1 LRTVYLERG
10 GYPIIPLIHHIV
22 MPRPAWSTLWSL
34 IFLLFVQAA
43 YPQQGYI
50 YLHVNS
56 QDDTI
61 SPDFQFSLNGST
73 DFILNDI
80 PSTLNPISDI
90 GAGERGELWASLQ
103 SSYTVYRRPSGSSQW
118 TSTSYQAVA
127 IDGAGTG
134 QFVSVD
140 ATGTAYFFDGTTL
153 NTIYRPS
160 FHAGT
165 VAVDIAYGSGR
176 IAITR
181 GDGSILTNT
190 STAAPYG
197 DSWAQL
203 LGISAAATRLDIQP
217 YTGTVVYVGNGV
229 YTIPFTGGTPTNIS
243 TTAYTDIAI
252 DGQSYIYANGAYYNG
267 TTWTTDATAKSDLT
281 KTTAYD
287 GAVWSSNNTTI
298 YSRTTTSWL
307 DGERIRTTQK
317 DNSVIIPV
325 TAGTYNLTA
334 TGVCGWKLSSYS
346 IYDPDG
352 STATVNAI
360 SVAAG
365 EIVHIVANEDKVP
378 TTAITITGDS
388 TLCENNQISL
398 NVSVAGG
405 TWSSNN
411 TPVAGVDGSGTVNG
425 ISGGIATIKYQV
437 VTTGC
442 TDSAT
447 KKVYVS
453 SAPTFT
459 LTPANVTCNGL
470 KDGII
475 RVATSSTGNQYAI
488 NGGAWQTDSV
498 FKGLAPG
505 TYSIAVTGANGCVSN
520 TQTAIIT
527 EPDVIGITVSQ
538 ISVGCPGD
546 ATGSLTAV
554 ATGGV
559 GSYTLQWSTGATT
572 STIGRL
578 PEGTYSITVKDAN
591 TCSAA
596 IRVKLVSVISLFII
610 NTPVKQ
616 VGGQIVI
623 TGTTLPN
630 ASVIVSFPDG
640 TTTSTHADAYGKYS
654 TISAN
659 AQPNGS
665 VYVTVTDASTKA
677 TCTRY
682 VAFTEAPTADVS
694 IVKTLET
701 VGTIGIGDEISFLLT
716 VYNKG
721 LDNATSL
728 IITDDF
734 PYNLSFA
741 TALTPSTGYVTY
753 NAAVNEVVWN
763 IDTLKVLKSATLSF
777 RARVTAA
784 GVLQNTAIVSAS
796 ETDPDNSNNS
806 STVATPAISAT
817 FFVPNVIT
825 PNGDGKN
832 DQFVIKGLDLY
843 PGSQLE
849 IFNRWGNQVYR
860 SENYNNNWKGE
871 GLSAGIYYYVL
882 RINMAG
888 GPQLYKGYIELITR

>member
-1 LRTVYLERG
+1 
-10 GYPIIPLIHHIV
+10 
-22 MPRPAWSTLWSL
+22 M
-34 IFLLFVQAA
+34 QAA

-61 SPDFQFSLNGST
+61 SPDFHFSIDGST
-73 DFILNDI
+73 DFILNDM
-80 PSTLNPISDI
+80 PSVSNPIGDI
-90 GAGERGELWASLQ
+90 GAGEKGELWATLQ
-103 SSYTVYRRPSGSSQW
+103 STNTIYRRPSGSSLW
-118 TSTSYQAVA
+118 ISTAWQAVA
-127 IDGAGTG
+127 IDGAGPG

-165 VAVDIAYGSGR
+165 VAVDIAYGGGR

-181 GDGSILTNT
+181 GDGSILTNIST
-190 STAAPYG
+190 SAPYG

-203 LGISAAATRLDIQP
+203 LGISAGATRLDLQP
-217 YTGTVVYVGNGV
+217 YTGTVVYVANGV
-229 YTIPFTGGTPTNIS
+229 YTIPFTGGTPANIG

-252 DGQSYIYANGAYYNG
+252 DGQSFIYANGAFYNG
-267 TTWTTDATAKSDLT
+267 TTWTTDATAQTDLNR
-281 KTTAYD
+281 TTAYD
-287 GAVWSSNNTTI
+287 GAVWSSNNTAI
-298 YSRTTTSWL
+298 YSRTSTSWL
-307 DGERIRTTQK
+307 DGERIRTAQK
-317 DNSVIIPV
+317 DNSVIVPV

-334 TGVCGWKLSSYS
+334 TAVCGWKLSSYS

-352 STATVNAI
+352 ATVTADAI

-365 EIVHIVANEDKVP
+365 EIVHIVANEDKEVV
-378 TTAITITGDS
+378 TAITITGDS
-388 TLCENNQISL
+388 TLCANNRISL

-411 TPVAGVDGSGTVNG
+411 TPVAVVDGSGTVNG
-425 ISGGIATIKYQV
+425 ISGGTATIKYRV
-437 VTTGC
+437 VTGSC
-442 TDSAT
+442 TDSAM
-447 KKVYVS
+447 KKIYVT
-453 SAPTFT
+453 AGPAFT
-459 LTPANVTCNGL
+459 LTPVNVTCNGL
-470 KDGII
+470 NDGII
-475 RVATSSTGNQYAI
+475 KISTTSTGNQYAM

-520 TQTAIIT
+520 AQPAVIT

-559 GSYTLQWSTGATT
+559 APYTLTWSTGSTA

-596 IRVKLVSVISLFII
+596 IRVKLVSVISLFVI
-610 NTPVKQ
+610 NAPVKQ

-623 TGTTLPN
+623 TGNTLPN
-630 ASVIVSFPDG
+630 ASIVVSFPDG
-640 TTTSTHADAYGKYS
+640 STASTHADAYGKYS
-654 TISAN
+654 TISTGP
-659 AQPNGS
+659 QPSGS

-682 VAFTEAPTADVS
+682 VNYNNVPTADVS

-701 VGTIGIGDEISFLLT
+701 TGNIGIGDEISFQLT

-734 PYNLSFA
+734 PYNLSSA
-741 TALTPSTGYVTY
+741 TALTPSTGYATY

-763 IDTLKVLKSATLSF
+763 IDTLRVLNSATLSF
-777 RARVTAA
+777 KARVSAA
-784 GVLQNTAIVSAS
+784 GVIQNTAIVSS
-796 ETDPDNSNNS
+796 NETDPDNSNNS

-817 FFVPNVIT
+817 FFIPNVIT

-843 PGSQLE
+843 PGSRLE
-849 IFNRWGNQVYR
+849 IYNRWGNQVYR
-860 SENYNNNWKGE
+860 SDNYSNNWKGE

-888 GPQLYKGYIELITR
+888 GPQLYKGYLELITR

>member
-1 LRTVYLERG
+1 MENRVFERG
-10 GYPIIPLIHHIV
+10 CYPFIPLISHIV

-34 IFLLFVQAA
+34 IFLLYVQAA

-56 QDDTI
+56 QDDAT
-61 SPDFQFSLNGST
+61 SPDFHFTLDGNT
-73 DFILNDI
+73 NFMLNDM
-80 PSTLNPISDI
+80 PSTSNPISDI
-90 GAGERGELWASLQ
+90 GAGVSGELWAATTTNI
-103 SSYTVYRRPSGSSQW
+103 YHRPSGTSQW
-118 TSTSYQAVA
+118 INIGYQAIN
-127 IDGAGTG
+127 IDGAGAG

-153 NTIYRPS
+153 STIYRPS
-160 FHAGT
+160 FHANIA
-165 VAVDIAYGSGR
+165 AVDISYGGGR

-181 GDGSILTNT
+181 SDGSILTNI
-190 STAAPYG
+190 SMAAPYA

-203 LGISAAATRLDIQP
+203 LGGSAGATRVDIQP
-217 YTGTVVYVGNGV
+217 YTGTVVYVASGV
-229 YTIPFTGGTPTNIS
+229 YTIPFTGGPAVNIS
-243 TTAYTDIAI
+243 TTTYADIAI
-252 DGQSYIYANGAYYNG
+252 DGRSLIYANGAFYNG
-267 TTWTTDATAKSDLT
+267 TSWSTDATARTDFSR
-281 KTTAYD
+281 TTAFD
-287 GAVWSSNNTTI
+287 GAVWSSNLTAI

-307 DGERIRTTQK
+307 DGERVRTSPN

-325 TAGTYNLTA
+325 TAGTYQLTA
-334 TGVCGWKLSSYS
+334 GSLCGWKLNGYS

-352 STATVNAI
+352 STLSVAAI
-360 SVAAG
+360 SVASG
-365 EIVHIVANEDKVP
+365 EIVHIVANEDKLPV
-378 TTAITITGDS
+378 TTILITGDS
-388 TLCENNQISL
+388 TLCANNRVSL
-398 NVSVAGG
+398 SASVAGG

-411 TPVAGVDGSGTVNG
+411 TAVAVVDGSGTVNG
-425 ISGGIATIKYQV
+425 LSGGTAAIKYQLN
-437 VTTGC
+437 TNGC
-442 TDSAT
+442 IDSAV
-447 KKVYVS
+447 KKVYV
-453 SAPTFT
+453 APGPVFT
-459 LTPANVTCNGL
+459 LIPANVTCNAF

-475 RVATSSTGNQYAI
+475 RVTSGSTGNQYAL

-498 FKGLAPG
+498 FKGLSPG
-505 TYSIAVTGANGCVSN
+505 TYSITVKGSNGCVSEV
-520 TQTAIIT
+520 QSAVIT

-559 GSYTLQWSTGATT
+559 APYSLQWSTGSTA

-591 TCSAA
+591 TCSAS
-596 IRVKLVSVISLFII
+596 IRVKLVSVISLFVI
-610 NTPVKQ
+610 NAPVKQ

-623 TGTTLPN
+623 TGNTLPN
-630 ASVIVSFPDG
+630 ASVVINFPDG
-640 TTTSTHADAYGKYS
+640 TSTTTHADANGKFS
-654 TISAN
+654 TISASP
-659 AQPNGS
+659 QPNGS

-682 VAFTEAPTADVS
+682 VDFNDAPTCDVS

-701 VGTIGIGDEISFLLT
+701 TDNIGIGDEISFLLT

-734 PYNLSFA
+734 PYNLASA
-741 TALTPSTGYVTY
+741 TELVPSVGYATY

-777 RARVTAA
+777 RARITAA
-784 GVLQNTAIVSAS
+784 GVIKNTAYVSS
-796 ETDPDNSNNS
+796 NETDPDNSNNS

-817 FFVPNVIT
+817 FFIPNVIT

-832 DQFVIKGLDLY
+832 DKFVVKGLDLY
-843 PGSQLE
+843 PGSRLE
-849 IFNRWGNQVYR
+849 IYNRWGNQVYR
-860 SENYNNNWKGE
+860 SDNYNNNWAGE

-882 RINMAG
+882 RVNMAG
-888 GPQLYKGYIELITR
+888 GPQLYKGYVELITR

>member
-1 LRTVYLERG
+1 MRTVYLERG
-10 GYPIIPLIHHIV
+10 CYPIIPFISHIV

-34 IFLLFVQAA
+34 IFFFIVQAA

-61 SPDFQFSLNGST
+61 SPDFHFSLNGST
-73 DFILNDI
+73 DFILNDM
-80 PSTLNPISDI
+80 PSISDPISDI

-103 SSYTVYRRPSGSSQW
+103 TGNTVYRRPSGSSQW
-118 TSTSYQAVA
+118 VSTSYQAVA
-127 IDGAGTG
+127 IDGAGAG

-140 ATGTAYFFDGTTL
+140 ATGTAYFFDGTIL

-165 VAVDIAYGSGR
+165 VAVDIAYGGGR

-181 GDGSILTNT
+181 ADGSILTNI
-190 STAAPYG
+190 STAAPYA

-203 LGISAAATRLDIQP
+203 MGISAAATRLDIQP

-229 YTIPFTGGTPTNIS
+229 YTIPFTGGTVTNIGA
-243 TTAYTDIAI
+243 TAYADVAI

-267 TTWTTDATAKSDLT
+267 STWSTDATAKSNFT
-281 KTTAYD
+281 RTTAYD
-287 GAVWSSNNTTI
+287 GAVWSSNTTAI

-307 DGERIRTTQK
+307 DAERIRTTQK
-317 DNSVIIPV
+317 DNSVIIPI
-325 TAGTYNLTA
+325 TAGTYKLTA
-334 TGVCGWKLSSYS
+334 TSICGWKLSSFS

-352 STATVNAI
+352 STATVDAI
-360 SVAAG
+360 TVATG
-365 EIVHIVANEDKVP
+365 EIVHIVANEDKVA

-388 TLCENNQISL
+388 TLCANNRISL

-411 TPVAGVDGSGTVNG
+411 TPVAVVDGSGTVNG
-425 ISGGIATIKYQV
+425 ISAGTATIKYQV
-437 VTTGC
+437 VTSGC

-447 KKVYVS
+447 KKVYVAA
-453 SAPTFT
+453 APVFT
-459 LTPANVTCNGL
+459 LTSTNVTCNGL
-470 KDGII
+470 KDGI
-475 RVATSSTGNQYAI
+475 VKVNATSTGNQYAI
-488 NGGAWQTDSV
+488 NGGAWQADSV

-505 TYSIAVTGANGCVSN
+505 TYSIAVTGSNDCVSN
-520 TQTAIIT
+520 AQTASIT

-559 GSYTLQWSTGATT
+559 GPYTLQWSTGATT

-591 TCSAA
+591 TCAA
-596 IRVKLVSVISLFII
+596 SIRVKLVSVISLFVI

-630 ASVIVSFPDG
+630 AAVVVTFPDG
-640 TTTSTHADAYGKYS
+640 SSTSTHADAYGKYS
-654 TISAN
+654 TISAS

-665 VYVTVTDASTKA
+665 VYVTVTDASSKA
-677 TCTRY
+677 NCTRY
-682 VAFTEAPTADVS
+682 VDFTEAPIADVS
-694 IVKTLET
+694 ILKTLET
-701 VGTIGIGDEISFLLT
+701 VGTIGIGDEIDFMLT

-728 IITDDF
+728 IITDGF
-734 PYNLSFA
+734 PYNLASA
-741 TALTPSTGYVTY
+741 TDLTPSTGYATY

-763 IDTLKVLKSATLSF
+763 IDTLKVLKSATLTF

-784 GVLQNTAIVSAS
+784 GVIQNTAIVSAN
-796 ETDPDNSNNS
+796 ENDPDNSNNS
-806 STVATPAISAT
+806 STVTTPAISAT
-817 FFVPNVIT
+817 FFIPNVIT

-888 GPQLYKGYIELITR
+888 GPQQYKGYIELITR